1 MRAWRV
7 LSSELECCLNQAF
20 HQARGAR
27 HELLTVEHLLLAIL
41 ETPTVREVLGGCGAD
56 LDQLGSDLR
65 QHVEAH
71 VPRLL
76 PGEER
81 EVQSQPGFQRVLQR
95 AVFHV
100 QSSGRNEVEVL
111 DVLVA
116 IYSEKHSDAVL
127 LLTRAQVT
135 RLEVVNYIERTQS
148 GE

>member
-1 MRAWRV
+1 V
-7 LSSELECCLNQAF
+7 LSSELESCLNQAF

-27 HELLTVEHLLLAIL
+27 HELLTIEHLLLTIL
-41 ETPTVREVLGGCGAD
+41 ETATVHEVLGGCGAD

-65 QHVEAH
+65 QHLEAH
-71 VPRLL
+71 VPRLP
-76 PGEER
+76 PGEQR
-81 EVQSQPGFQRVLQR
+81 EVQPNLSIQRVLQR

-100 QSSGRNEVEVL
+100 QSSGRNDVGVL

-116 IYSEKHSDAVL
+116 IYSEKQSDAVL

>member
-1 MRAWRV
+1 V
-7 LSSELECCLNQAF
+7 LSSELESCLNHAF
-20 HQARGAR
+20 LQARDAR

-41 ETPTVREVLGGCGAD
+41 ETPTVLEVLGGCGAD
-56 LDQLGSDLR
+56 LDQLGADLR
-65 QHVEAH
+65 QHVLAN
-71 VPRLL
+71 VPRLI
-76 PGEER
+76 PGEQR
-81 EVQSQPGFQRVLQR
+81 EVQPQLDFQRVLQR

-100 QSSGRNEVEVL
+100 QSNGRNEAGVL

-116 IYSEKHSDAVL
+116 IYSEKQSDAVL

>member
-1 MRAWRV
+1 V
-7 LSSELECCLNQAF
+7 LSSELESCLNQAF

-27 HELLTVEHLLLAIL
+27 HELLTVEHLLLTIL
-41 ETPTVREVLGGCGAD
+41 ETVTVHEVLGGCGAD
-56 LDQLGSDLR
+56 LEQLGSDLR
-65 QHVEAH
+65 QHLEAH

-76 PGEER
+76 PGER
-81 EVQSQPGFQRVLQR
+81 EVQPNLGIQRVLQR
-95 AVFHV
+95 AAFHV
-100 QSSGRNEVEVL
+100 QSSGRNDVGVL

-116 IYSEKHSDAVL
+116 IYSEKQSDAVF

>member
-1 MRAWRV
+1 V
-7 LSSELECCLNQAF
+7 LSSELESCLNHAF
-20 HQARGAR
+20 HQARDAR

-41 ETPTVREVLGGCGAD
+41 ETQTVREVLGGCGAD

-65 QHVEAH
+65 QHLAAN
-71 VPRLL
+71 VPRLI
-76 PGEER
+76 PGEQR
-81 EVQSQPGFQRVLQR
+81 EVQPQLGFQRVLQR

-100 QSSGRNEVEVL
+100 QAGGRNEVGVL

-116 IYSEKHSDAVL
+116 IYSEKQSDAVL